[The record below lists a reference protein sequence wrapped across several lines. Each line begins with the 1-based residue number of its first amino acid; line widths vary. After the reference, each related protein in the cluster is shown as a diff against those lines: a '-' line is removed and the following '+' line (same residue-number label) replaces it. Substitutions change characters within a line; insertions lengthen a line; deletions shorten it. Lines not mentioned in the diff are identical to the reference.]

1 MDNIIE
7 LNTDKM
13 EPPAV
18 GNDLFENR
26 TAVAEMRGADQA
38 EVSILLLAYNRL
50 DKTRRCVES
59 ILDNTAQR
67 MEHCNI
73 SRRFHM
79 TARELYISQKIWGL
93 PMPFWGLV

>member
-59 ILDNTAQR
+59 ILDNTKGIR
-67 MEHCNI
+67 Y
-73 SRRFHM
+73 
-79 TARELYISQKIWGL
+79 ELVLLDNGSTDGTDRKS
-93 PMPFWGLV
+93 VV